1 MYDLSGF
8 CKIQQKGM
16 PQLTISLGSTKPAA
30 DLLIRASEGAQKRW
44 GGAFLVTETELLSN
58 LFISMIPELLQS
70 FSEKKTKT
78 VWATCSQD
86 PCCAKDSFQF
96 KKRTGNNFL
105 NESVD
110 GALSFY
116 LFFQS
121 KVPCLVGDTELLNKK
136 KIGILKMKTRIR
148 CAFLI
153 ERVYCEIITVTEH
166 LRCMRMLKQRKYIN
180 LNWL

>member
-136 KIGILKMKTRIR
+136 KNRHFKNENTYTMCFPNWKGILWNH
-148 CAFLI
+148 
-153 ERVYCEIITVTEH
+153 YCHRTFALH
-166 LRCMRMLKQRKYIN
+166 AN
-180 LNWL
+180 A